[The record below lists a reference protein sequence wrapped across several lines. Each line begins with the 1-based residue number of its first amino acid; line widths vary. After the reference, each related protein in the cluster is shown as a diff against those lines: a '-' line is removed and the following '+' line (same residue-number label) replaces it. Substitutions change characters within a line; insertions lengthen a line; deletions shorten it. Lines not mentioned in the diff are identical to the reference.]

1 MVSEVNPLLAFFRI
15 KDIGI
20 PTLYV
25 MGAEDH
31 MFLPSITK
39 LVKNHSSSQ
48 LLVIENCVHVV
59 NVEQSEVFNTKVI
72 AYLKSLNS

>member
-1 MVSEVNPLLAFFRI
+1 
-15 KDIGI
+15 
-20 PTLYV
+20 

-39 LVKNHSSSQ
+39 LVKNHPSSQ
-48 LLVIENCVHVV
+48 LLVIENCGHVV
-59 NVEQSEVFNTKVI
+59 KLEQSEVFNTKVI